1 MNKPSPLCIEVLS
14 GPDKGR
20 VIALDERTY
29 RLGKDFKV
37 SGISEPVDFTARQSG
52 VDVDRPGES
61 RVWLPQEELS
71 LEGIRLRLV
80 ARLELTRPDSE
91 TGLPAFDAFANQL
104 EELLADVAG
113 PRGYELFVFVL
124 RLKNLKKLRDTQGL
138 PETAESL
145 KTLSSRLRQIE
156 AVTLVGRTHD
166 DEIVLVCARPSI
178 GFMPLHDHILDAVS
192 SVTPQLEIQLGSRA
206 VSPQPHFLSS
216 LVIESARPTETVT
229 PRTHRPV
236 PERH

>member
-20 VIALDERTY
+20 VIGLDERTY

-37 SGISEPVDFTARQSG
+37 SGISEAVDFTARQSG

-61 RVWLPQEELS
+61 RVWLPQEELN

-80 ARLELTRPDSE
+80 ARVELIQPDAE
-91 TGLPAFDAFANQL
+91 TGLPTFDAFARQL
-104 EELLADVAG
+104 EELLEDVVG
-113 PRGYELFVFVL
+113 PRGYALFVFVL
-124 RLKNLKKLRDTQGL
+124 KLKNLKTLRDVHGL
-138 PETAESL
+138 PATSESL
-145 KTLSSRLRQIE
+145 KRLSKRLRQIE
-156 AVTLVGRTHD
+156 GITLLGRPHD
-166 DEIVLVCARPSI
+166 DEIVLVSARPSI
-178 GFMPLHDHILDAVS
+178 GFVPLHDHVLDAVS
-192 SVTPQLEIQLGSRA
+192 LVAPELEVQLGSRF
-206 VSPQPHFLSS
+206 VSPQPHLLSS
-216 LVIESARPTETVT
+216 LVIESARPTEPVT

>member
-1 MNKPSPLCIEVLS
+1 MNKPSPLCIEVLN

-20 VIALDERTY
+20 VIGLDERTY

-37 SGISEPVDFTARQSG
+37 SGISEAVDFTARQSA

-80 ARLELTRPDSE
+80 ARLELSQPDAE
-91 TGLPAFDAFANQL
+91 TGLPAFSAFAGQL
-104 EELLADVAG
+104 EELLEDVVG
-113 PRGYELFVFVL
+113 PRGYEIFVFVL
-124 RLKNLKKLRDTQGL
+124 KLKNLKKLRDDHGL
-138 PETAESL
+138 PAASEAL
-145 KTLSSRLRQIE
+145 LGLAKRLQQIE
-156 AVTLVGRTHD
+156 GITHLGRTHD
-166 DEIVLVCARPSI
+166 DEIVLLCARPSI
-178 GFMPLHDHILDAVS
+178 GFVALHDHILDAVS
-192 SVTPQLEIQLGSRA
+192 SVVPQLEVLLGSRV
-206 VSPQPHFLSS
+206 VSPQPHFLAS
-216 LVIESARPTETVT
+216 LVIESARPTEPVT